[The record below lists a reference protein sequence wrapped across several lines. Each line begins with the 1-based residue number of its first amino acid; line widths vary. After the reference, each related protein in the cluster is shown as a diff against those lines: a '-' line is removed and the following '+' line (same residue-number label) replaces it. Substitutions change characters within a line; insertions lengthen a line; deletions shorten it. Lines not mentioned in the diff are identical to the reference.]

1 MNQFFKSLYL
11 SSIYLSST
19 CFFISIISIH
29 LSIIYLV
36 LYIYLYLSSI
46 IYQSSIYPSIHLS
59 SIHLSIYLYL
69 SIYHL
74 SITYLSC
81 LPIIYHLSI
90 IYLYL
95 SSIYHLS
102 IYLSIHHL
110 SIYHLSIHPSIH
122 LSIHHLS
129 TYHLSIYPSIHPS
142 IHLSIH
148 PSPISCCSLWRA
160 LANTPAEA
168 ISSAQHFLL
177 TTTIPSPSLRSS
189 RAYGCRRLL
198 GGLRNA
204 CFLVVFVFILQR
216 QQDAKSW
223 GRKVYFGVCRGKH
236 LTSMAA
242 VKLEKAAGP
251 QKNPTD
257 RRGKRQMF

>member
-1 MNQFFKSLYL
+1 MNYFSLFSHRLIKTRKIEGKKVMEKPKSWLTQKWPKDGAKL
-11 SSIYLSST
+11 TKRKL
-19 CFFISIISIH
+19 
-29 LSIIYLV
+29 
-36 LYIYLYLSSI
+36 
-46 IYQSSIYPSIHLS
+46 
-59 SIHLSIYLYL
+59 
-69 SIYHL
+69 
-74 SITYLSC
+74 
-81 LPIIYHLSI
+81 
-90 IYLYL
+90 
-95 SSIYHLS
+95 
-102 IYLSIHHL
+102 
-110 SIYHLSIHPSIH
+110 
-122 LSIHHLS
+122 
-129 TYHLSIYPSIHPS
+129 IYPSIHPS